1 MLHTLRFILF
11 PVLHV
16 LGPTLIW
23 FGAAMLVPLLT
34 SWAQGDG
41 MIEPF
46 ALAVGAAALC
56 GLALTLCFRP
66 FRRELSVHHGFL
78 LVALTWTLVPVFAA
92 IPLYLHLPEYGF
104 ARCYFEMMSCLT
116 TTGSTVI
123 TGLDELPLSLN
134 GWRCFL
140 SWLGGMGLIVLSV
153 AVLPLLGVGGA
164 QIIKAELS
172 GPLKETKLTPR
183 IAETARALY
192 IIYFGISV
200 ACTIAYHLAGMHW
213 EDAVLHMMTTVSL
226 SGIAAHDASFAYFES
241 GPIQVVAIFFMVV
254 CGCNF
259 SLHFVAW
266 RRRNPL
272 LYLLDPEARSWLL
285 VLAALVA
292 AITLA
297 LLHLGIYRDASS
309 ALLDVAF
316 SVVSTA
322 STTGYATVD
331 YSLWPYGIP
340 FLMLFSAAFASCAGS
355 TGGGIKM
362 IRLIILV
369 KQTVREF
376 RHLLYPTA
384 VLPITVGRQPV
395 TNELA
400 SAVMA
405 YALLWVF
412 SCFVGTFVMIATG
425 MPPLEGF
432 SATIASITNLGPG
445 LGAVGPVGTYADLSD
460 LQLSF
465 LSFFMLIGRLEL
477 FTVFILF
484 TRSFWRTW

>member
-16 LGPTLIW
+16 LGPTLMW
-23 FGAAMLVPLLT
+23 FGAAMFVPLAT
-34 SWAQGDG
+34 SWTQADG
-41 MIEPF
+41 MFDAFTKAI
-46 ALAVGAAALC
+46 GAAELC
-56 GLALTLCFRP
+56 GLVLTLGFRP

-78 LVALTWTLVPVFAA
+78 LVTLTWTLVPVFSA

-104 ARCYFEMMSCLT
+104 TRCYFEMMSCLT

-123 TGLDELPLSLN
+123 AGLDALPLSLN

-200 ACTIAYHLAGMHW
+200 VCTIAYHLAGMHW
-213 EDAVLHMMTTVSL
+213 EDAVMLMMTTVSL
-226 SGIAAHDASFAYFES
+226 SGIAPHDANFAYFNS
-241 GPIQVVAIFFMVV
+241 APIQTVAIIFMVI

-259 SLHFVAW
+259 SLHFVVW
-266 RRRNPL
+266 RHRNPIF
-272 LYLLDPEARSWLL
+272 YLRDPETRAWLL
-285 VLAALVA
+285 TLVAMIA

-297 LLHLGIYRDASS
+297 LLHLGVYKNPS
-309 ALLDVAF
+309 AAFLDVAF
-316 SVVSTA
+316 AVVASA
-322 STTGYATVD
+322 STTGYTTVD

-340 FLMLFSAAFASCAGS
+340 FLLLFSAAFASCAGS

-369 KQTVREF
+369 KQTLREF
-376 RHLLYPTA
+376 RHLLYPNA

-395 TNELA
+395 NNELA

-405 YALLWVF
+405 YAILWMF
-412 SCFVGTFVMIATG
+412 SSFAGTFVMIATG

-445 LGAVGPVGTYADLSD
+445 LGAVGPVGTYANLSD
-460 LQLSF
+460 LQLSI

-484 TRSFWRTW
+484 TRSFWKTW